1 MPNEYNVDDILAEVL
16 GERATK
22 KQSAATSFNV
32 TIEEEKPKA
41 VVAEKPKVVE
51 SEKTTVDEFVA
62 PRPLIP
68 DETEVDEFATRP
80 MKPEEVSNEVKK
92 FVIDELKNS
101 DKNAPLKFPIDIEDD
116 EEDEEDIEE
125 DDVIEDF
132 ENYSQKQ
139 TVWGDIR
146 NLKSSLI
153 MRTVV
158 TAVCSVVLL
167 VLSLLGL
174 FNLDIL
180 SFINPNN
187 DPVMF
192 SAVSL
197 VIVALAVSICYPTV
211 LNGIASIFRLRAN
224 SDTLPSILPIFCAL
238 QLVVLMIATPES
250 MDGVAVFAP
259 LATLALFF
267 NSIGKLMMVS
277 RISSGFSVVSDERVE
292 KFSCEVIED
301 SKLTYELTK
310 ELDVSAPLVCISRPA
325 NFLSDFLKNSYSE
338 DVSDSWARMIA
349 PIVAIGSVVVGVVNF
364 IFNRDLFL
372 AVSSSAAAM
381 ALATPLTSTIC
392 CNLPLMRA
400 SKKACKN
407 GGVISGMSALDSVGE
422 ANCIYFDCADL
433 FTKKTIF
440 LHHFETFGD
449 FKIDDCIVDA
459 ASITKSANIPLSNV
473 FMNIIQDDERLLVGV
488 DSLVYEDEM
497 GLSAWV
503 GSKRVLL
510 GNRELLRTHGIEVP
524 SREFESRY
532 KRDGREIVY
541 LANSGELAAFFVV
554 SYNADPEIAK
564 TLKRLYKSKISILVK
579 NCDCNITTRKL
590 MYVFDISD
598 DYIEIVPRAL
608 NQQCET
614 HCAQVM
620 TAPAKAAHTGSI
632 YSFVSTVLASI
643 AAKSA
648 VSFAT
653 TLQIGSIIL
662 GFALVSFFA
671 FVSGLSQINIVTA
684 LVYQLFWLVAIAL
697 FPNLRKY

>member
-22 KQSAATSFNV
+22 KSAPPSFNV
-32 TIEEEKPKA
+32 SIEERQEPKKA
-41 VVAEKPKVVE
+41 VIE
-51 SEKTTVDEFVA
+51 
-62 PRPLIP
+62 P
-68 DETEVDEFATRP
+68 DEKSLDEFATRP
-80 MKPEEVSNEVKK
+80 MNQQEVSNEVKK

-101 DKNAPLKFPIDIEDD
+101 ERSAPLKFPIEIEDD
-116 EEDEEDIEE
+116 EDEPEKIKDE
-125 DDVIEDF
+125 DVIEDF

-139 TVWGDIR
+139 SILGDIR
-146 NLKSSLI
+146 ALKSSLI

-158 TAVCSVVLL
+158 TAVSSVALL
-167 VLSLLGL
+167 VLALVGML
-174 FNLDIL
+174 NLEFL
-180 SFINPNN
+180 SFINPAN
-187 DPVMF
+187 DPVLF

-197 VIVALAVSICYPTV
+197 ILVALSVSICYPTV
-211 LNGIASIFRLRAN
+211 LNGIASLFRMRAN
-224 SDTLPSILPIFCAL
+224 SDTLPSILPVFCMA
-238 QLVVLMIATPES
+238 QLIVLMVSTPEN
-250 MDGVAVFAP
+250 MDSITIFAP
-259 LATLALFF
+259 ISALALLF

-277 RISSGFSVVSDERVE
+277 RISNGFAVVSDERVE

-301 SKLTYELTK
+301 SKLTYDLTK
-310 ELDVSAPLVCISRPA
+310 ELDISAPLICVSRPA

-338 DVSDSWARMIA
+338 DLADSQSRIIA
-349 PIVAIGSVVVGVVNF
+349 PIVTAGSIVIGVVNF
-364 IFNRDLFL
+364 ILTRDFFL
-372 AVSSSAAAM
+372 SVSCACAAI

-392 CNLPLMRA
+392 CNLPLMKSA
-400 SKKACKN
+400 KKASKN

-422 ANCIYFDCADL
+422 SNCVYFDCADL
-433 FTKKTIF
+433 FTKNTIF
-440 LHHFETFGD
+440 LHHFETFGG

-459 ASITKSANIPLSNV
+459 ASITKSANIPLCNV
-473 FMNIIQDDERLLVGV
+473 FMNIIQHDERLLTQV

-524 SREFESRY
+524 SREFESRF

-564 TLKRLYKSKISILVK
+564 TLKRLYKSKVSILIK

-590 MYVFDISD
+590 MYIFDVSD

-608 NQQCET
+608 NQQCEA
-614 HCAQVM
+614 HCTQVM
-620 TAPAKAAHTGSI
+620 TAPARAAHTGTI
-632 YSFVSTVLASI
+632 FSFVSTVLAAI
-643 AAKSA
+643 AGKAA

-653 TLQIGSIIL
+653 TLQIGSMIL

-671 FVSGLSQINIVTA
+671 FVSGLSQINIITA
-684 LVYQLFWLVAIAL
+684 LVYQLFWLIAISL
-697 FPNLRKY
+697 FPNLRRF

>member
-16 GERATK
+16 GERAK
-22 KQSAATSFNV
+22 KKSAPPSFNV
-32 TIEEEKPKA
+32 SIEERQEPQMA
-41 VVAEKPKVVE
+41 IE
-51 SEKTTVDEFVA
+51 
-62 PRPLIP
+62 P
-68 DETEVDEFATRP
+68 DEKSVDEFATRP
-80 MKPEEVSNEVKK
+80 MNQQEVSNEVKK
-92 FVIDELKNS
+92 FVIDELKNGERS
-101 DKNAPLKFPIDIEDD
+101 APLKFPIEIEDD
-116 EEDEEDIEE
+116 EEEPEEIEDE
-125 DDVIEDF
+125 DVIEDF

-139 TVWGDIR
+139 SVLDDIHS
-146 NLKSSLI
+146 LKASLV

-158 TAVCSVVLL
+158 TAVSSVLLL
-167 VLSLLGL
+167 VLALVGMLKIE
-174 FNLDIL
+174 FL
-180 SFINPNN
+180 SFIDPTN
-187 DPVMF
+187 DPILF

-197 VIVALAVSICYPTV
+197 ILVALSVSICYPTV
-211 LNGIASIFRLRAN
+211 LNGIASIFRMRAN
-224 SDTLPSILPIFCAL
+224 SDTLPSILPIFCMA
-238 QLVVLMIATPES
+238 QLVVLMIATPENTGS
-250 MDGVAVFAP
+250 IAIFAP
-259 LATLALFF
+259 ISALALLF

-277 RISSGFSVVSDERVE
+277 RISNGFAVVSDERVE

-301 SKLTYELTK
+301 SKLTYDLTK
-310 ELDVSAPLVCISRPA
+310 ELDVSAPLVCVSRPA

-338 DVSDSWARMIA
+338 DLADSQSRVIA
-349 PIVAIGSVVVGVVNF
+349 PIVTAGSLVIGIVNF
-364 IFNRDLFL
+364 ILTRDFFL
-372 AVSSSAAAM
+372 SVSCACAAI

-392 CNLPLMRA
+392 CNLPLMKA
-400 SKKACKN
+400 AKKASKN

-422 ANCIYFDCADL
+422 SNCIYFDCADL
-433 FTKKTIF
+433 FTKNTIF

-459 ASITKSANIPLSNV
+459 ASITKSANIPLCNV
-473 FMNIIQDDERLLVGV
+473 FMNIIQYDERLLTQV

-510 GNRELLRTHGIEVP
+510 GNRELLRTHGIDVP
-524 SREFESRY
+524 SREFESRF

-564 TLKRLYKSKISILVK
+564 TLKRLYKSKVNILIK

-590 MYVFDISD
+590 MYIFDVSD

-608 NQQCET
+608 NQQCEA
-614 HCAQVM
+614 HCTQVM
-620 TAPAKAAHTGSI
+620 TAPARAAHTGTI
-632 YSFVSTVLASI
+632 FSFVSTLLAAI
-643 AAKSA
+643 AGKSA

-653 TLQIGSIIL
+653 TLQIGSMIL

-684 LVYQLFWLVAIAL
+684 LVYQLFWLVAISL
-697 FPNLRKY
+697 FPNLRRF

>member
-1 MPNEYNVDDILAEVL
+1 MANEYNVDDILAEVL
-16 GERATK
+16 GDRAK
-22 KQSAATSFNV
+22 KKPESASFNV
-32 TIEEEKPKA
+32 TLEEKPREVEAPKIKEPQA
-41 VVAEKPKVVE
+41 KPDGILHKFDDE
-51 SEKTTVDEFVA
+51 S
-62 PRPLIP
+62 
-68 DETEVDEFATRP
+68 ATRP
-80 MKPEEVSNEVKK
+80 MKQEEISNEVKK

-101 DKNAPLKFPIDIEDD
+101 EKSAPLKFPIEIEDD
-116 EEDEEDIEE
+116 EEEDENVKDE
-125 DDVIEDF
+125 DVIEDF

-139 TVWGDIR
+139 SIFGDIHA
-146 NLKSSLI
+146 LKSSLI

-158 TAVCSVVLL
+158 TAVSSVALL
-167 VLSLLGL
+167 VLSIVGLLK
-174 FNLDIL
+174 IEAL
-180 SFINPNN
+180 SFINPAN
-187 DPVMF
+187 DPVLF

-197 VIVALAVSICYPTV
+197 ILVALSVSVCYQTV
-211 LNGIASIFRLRAN
+211 INGITSLFRMRSN
-224 SDTLPSILPIFCAL
+224 GDTLPSILPIFCMA
-238 QLVVLMIATPES
+238 QLIVLMIASPEAL
-250 MDGVAVFAP
+250 DGVAIFAP
-259 LATLALFF
+259 ISSLALLF

-277 RISSGFSVVSDERVE
+277 RIKNGFEIVSDENIE
-292 KFSCEVIED
+292 KYSCEVIED
-301 SKLTYELTK
+301 SKLTYDLTK
-310 ELDVSAPLVCISRPA
+310 ELDVSAPLVCVSRPA

-338 DVSDSWARMIA
+338 DLGDSQARTIA
-349 PIVAIGSVVVGVVNF
+349 PIVAIGSLAVGIVSFVLNG
-364 IFNRDLFL
+364 DLFV
-372 AVSSSAAAM
+372 AVSSACAAM

-392 CNLPLMRA
+392 CNLPLIRA
-400 SKKACKN
+400 SRKAHKS
-407 GGVISGMSALDSVGE
+407 GGVISGMAALDSVGE

-433 FTKKTIF
+433 FTKETIF

-473 FMNIIQDDERLLVGV
+473 FMKIIQDDERLLTQV

-524 SREFESRY
+524 SREFESRF

-564 TLKRLYKSKISILVK
+564 TLKRLYKSKVSILVK

-590 MYVFDISD
+590 MYIFDVSD

-614 HCAQVM
+614 YCTPVM
-620 TAPAKAAHTGSI
+620 TAPATAAHTGSI
-632 YSFVSTVLASI
+632 FSYVSTVLAAI
-643 AAKSA
+643 AGKSA
-648 VSFAT
+648 VSFAS
-653 TLQIGSIIL
+653 TLQIGSMVL

-684 LVYQLFWLVAIAL
+684 LVYQLFWLVAISV
-697 FPNLRKY
+697 FPNLRRF

>member
-1 MPNEYNVDDILAEVL
+1 MANEYSVDDILAEVL
-16 GERATK
+16 GERAIK
-22 KQSAATSFNV
+22 KSAPTSFNV
-32 TIEEEKPKA
+32 AIEEKEEISIKIEEPQK
-41 VVAEKPKVVE
+41 K
-51 SEKTTVDEFVA
+51 SD
-62 PRPLIP
+62 
-68 DETEVDEFATRP
+68 DEFATRP
-80 MKPEEVSNEVKK
+80 MNQQEVSNEVKK

-101 DKNAPLKFPIDIEDD
+101 EKSAPLKFPIEIEDD
-116 EEDEEDIEE
+116 EEEEETVED

-139 TVWGDIR
+139 SILGDIHA
-146 NLKSSLI
+146 LKSSLI

-158 TAVCSVVLL
+158 TAVSSAALL
-167 VLSLLGL
+167 VLALVSLLNIEL
-174 FNLDIL
+174 L

-187 DPVMF
+187 DPVLF

-197 VIVALAVSICYPTV
+197 IFVALSVSVCYPTV
-211 LNGIASIFRLRAN
+211 LNGISSLFRMRSN
-224 SDTLPSILPIFCAL
+224 SDTLPSILPIFCML
-238 QLVVLMIATPES
+238 QLVVLMLVTPETI
-250 MDGVAVFAP
+250 DGIAIFAP
-259 LATLALFF
+259 VSALALFF

-277 RISSGFSVVSDERVE
+277 RISNGFSIVSDERVE
-292 KFSCEVIED
+292 KYSCEVIED
-301 SKLTYELTK
+301 SKITYDLTK
-310 ELDVSAPLVCISRPA
+310 ELDVSAPLVCVSRPA

-338 DVSDSWARMIA
+338 DLADSQSRTIA
-349 PIVAIGSVVVGVVNF
+349 PIVAAGSLAIGIVNYVLTR
-364 IFNRDLFL
+364 NLFL
-372 AVSSSAAAM
+372 SVSCACAAM
-381 ALATPLTSTIC
+381 ALATPLTSTLC
-392 CNLPLMRA
+392 CNLPLMKA
-400 SKKACKN
+400 AKKACKN

-433 FTKKTIF
+433 FTKNTIF

-459 ASITKSANIPLSNV
+459 ASITKSANIPLCNV
-473 FMNIIQDDERLLVGV
+473 FMNIIQDDERLLTQV

-524 SREFESRY
+524 SREFEARF

-564 TLKRLYKSKISILVK
+564 TLKRLYKSKVSILVK
-579 NCDCNITTRKL
+579 NSDCNITTRKL
-590 MYVFDISD
+590 MYIFDVSD

-608 NQQCET
+608 NQQCEAY
-614 HCAQVM
+614 CAPVM
-620 TAPAKAAHTGSI
+620 TAPARAAHTGSI
-632 YSFVSTVLASI
+632 FSFVSTVLAAI
-643 AAKSA
+643 AGKSA

-653 TLQIGSIIL
+653 TLQVGSMVL

-684 LVYQLFWLVAIAL
+684 LVYQLFWLVAISL
-697 FPNLRKY
+697 FPNMRRF

>member
-1 MPNEYNVDDILAEVL
+1 MANEYNVDDILAEVL
-16 GERATK
+16 GDRAK
-22 KQSAATSFNV
+22 KKPAPASFNV
-32 TIEEEKPKA
+32 TIEEKEEPTPIKARPIVEIEEEPKEKPEG
-41 VVAEKPKVVE
+41 VLHMFDDE
-51 SEKTTVDEFVA
+51 S
-62 PRPLIP
+62 
-68 DETEVDEFATRP
+68 ATRP
-80 MKPEEVSNEVKK
+80 MNPQEVSNEVKK

-101 DKNAPLKFPIDIEDD
+101 EKSAPLKFPIEVEDD
-116 EEDEEDIEE
+116 EEEEEEIKDE
-125 DDVIEDF
+125 DVIEDF

-139 TVWGDIR
+139 SIFGDIHA
-146 NLKSSLI
+146 LKSSLVL
-153 MRTVV
+153 RTVV
-158 TAVCSVVLL
+158 TAVSSVALL
-167 VLSLLGL
+167 VLAVVGLLKI
-174 FNLDIL
+174 DSL
-180 SFINPNN
+180 SFINPAN
-187 DPVMF
+187 DPVLF

-197 VIVALAVSICYPTV
+197 ILVALSVSVCYPTV
-211 LNGIASIFRLRAN
+211 MNGISSLFRMRSN
-224 SDTLPSILPIFCAL
+224 SDTLPSILPIFCMA
-238 QLVVLMIATPES
+238 QLVALMIFTPENL
-250 MDGVAVFAP
+250 DGIAIFAP
-259 LATLALFF
+259 VSALALLF

-277 RISSGFSVVSDERVE
+277 RISNGFEIVSDERVE
-292 KFSCEVIED
+292 KYSCEVIED
-301 SKLTYELTK
+301 SKLTYDLTK
-310 ELDVSAPLVCISRPA
+310 ELDVSAPLVCASRPA

-338 DVSDSWARMIA
+338 DLADSQARTIA
-349 PIVAIGSVVVGVVNF
+349 PIVAIGSLAVGIVNF
-364 IFNRDLFL
+364 VLDGDIFL
-372 AVSSSAAAM
+372 AISCACAAI

-392 CNLPLMRA
+392 CNLPLMNA
-400 SKKACKN
+400 SKKASKS

-433 FTKKTIF
+433 FTKNTIF

-459 ASITKSANIPLSNV
+459 VSITKSANIPLSNV
-473 FMNIIQDDERLLVGV
+473 FMNIIQDDERLLNQV

-524 SREFESRY
+524 SREFESRF

-554 SYNADPEIAK
+554 SYNADPEVAK
-564 TLKRLYKSKISILVK
+564 TLKRLYKSKVSILVK

-590 MYVFDISD
+590 MYIFDISD

-614 HCAQVM
+614 HCTPVM
-620 TAPAKAAHTGSI
+620 SAPAKAAHTGSI
-632 YSFVSTVLASI
+632 FSYVSTVLAAI
-643 AAKSA
+643 AGKSA

-653 TLQIGSIIL
+653 TLQIGSMVL

-684 LVYQLFWLVAIAL
+684 LVYQLFWLVAISL
-697 FPNLRKY
+697 FPNMRRF